1 MKTNQSETTAKS
13 RMNPS
18 APAGRKARRGS
29 SVLIILALLACMA
42 IMVVANAT
50 TLALLKQELRVID
63 QRQQQRYG
71 QSPRH

>member
-1 MKTNQSETTAKS
+1 MKTRQSETTAAPRLS
-13 RMNPS
+13 TS
-18 APAGRKARRGS
+18 APAGRKAQRGS

-42 IMVVANAT
+42 IIVVANST